1 MLFFTSDLHLG
12 HANIIRYCDRPFA
25 NVGEM
30 DAELIRRWNETVGEE
45 VPIFIILPHYS
56 NW

>member
-1 MLFFTSDLHLG
+1 
-12 HANIIRYCDRPFA
+12 
-25 NVGEM
+25 M
-30 DAELIRRWNETVGEE
+30 DAELIRRWNETVGEK